1 MSIDVNSLLSNT
13 YVQIGLGVV
22 GFILLVSLASRC
34 TEPERDSVVITA
46 PANTGEVLPTVSEEV
61 ATTEDG
67 ELEVLVEAE
76 ANAEH

>member
-1 MSIDVNSLLSNT
+1 MSVDVNSLLSNT
-13 YVQIGLGVV
+13 YVQIVLGIV
-22 GFILLVSLASRC
+22 GVILLVSLVSRC
-34 TEPERDSVVITA
+34 TETERDAVVITA